1 MSSEHLILHALP
13 AALSPILINL
23 AWKYFLEVGKHFHHA
38 EEETSLKTHHAP
50 PPGMK
55 GACGRSRAEPLPSA
69 HVPRWANV
77 LQTSHPLHT
86 LGQLPHPQSSTAR
99 STQSGHLCR
108 QGLCPP
114 MFCLGVLCSKPS
126 SLSLL
131 FSFFPSFSR
140 KLSFAA
146 GEGVP
151 HHR

>member
-13 AALSPILINL
+13 TALSPILINL

-99 STQSGHLCR
+99 ATQSGHLWVVSTHVLFR
-108 QGLCPP
+108 GSVLKAVLLVT
-114 MFCLGVLCSKPS
+114 FVFFLSIFLKKIELCS
-126 SLSLL
+126 
-131 FSFFPSFSR
+131 R
-140 KLSFAA
+140 
-146 GEGVP
+146 
-151 HHR
+151 